1 MRQARLT
8 SDEQDSAPVGGRR
21 QMTETTNRTRGE
33 FIFGLVFFVSVVIG
47 VWSTA
52 ADIRRWLFDEDKIPV
67 SGLVVQGELEYVKTD
82 EIRQVLAVN
91 PQTNNFF
98 KLDVNQLQKATSL
111 KNRNEMWLFDGRTLG
126 EKSFMIFEKGNVTAY
141 GFYELHTQI
150 NTWKKIAA
158 IKIDLDTKT
167 TDLENDFKLALL
179 REDFEII
186 PTPEK

>member
-1 MRQARLT
+1 
-8 SDEQDSAPVGGRR
+8 
-21 QMTETTNRTRGE
+21 MTETTNRTRGE

-98 KLDVNQLQKATSL
+98 QA
-111 KNRNEMWLFDGRTLG
+111 GC
-126 EKSFMIFEKGNVTAY
+126 KS
-141 GFYELHTQI
+141 
-150 NTWKKIAA
+150 AA
-158 IKIDLDTKT
+158 KSG
-167 TDLENDFKLALL
+167 
-179 REDFEII
+179 
-186 PTPEK
+186 

>member
-1 MRQARLT
+1 
-8 SDEQDSAPVGGRR
+8 
-21 QMTETTNRTRGE
+21 
-33 FIFGLVFFVSVVIG
+33 
-47 VWSTA
+47 
-52 ADIRRWLFDEDKIPV
+52 
-67 SGLVVQGELEYVKTD
+67 
-82 EIRQVLAVN
+82 
-91 PQTNNFF
+91 
-98 KLDVNQLQKATSL
+98 
-111 KNRNEMWLFDGRTLG
+111 
-126 EKSFMIFEKGNVTAY
+126 MIFEKGNVTAY

>member
-1 MRQARLT
+1 
-8 SDEQDSAPVGGRR
+8 
-21 QMTETTNRTRGE
+21 MTETTNRTRGE

-98 KLDVNQLQKATSL
+98 KLDVNQLQKAV
-111 KNRNEMWLFDGRTLG
+111 E
-126 EKSFMIFEKGNVTAY
+126 
-141 GFYELHTQI
+141 ELPWVYQSSVRKR
-150 NTWKKIAA
+150 WP
-158 IKIDLDTKT
+158 
-167 TDLENDFKLALL
+167 ALL
-179 REDFEII
+179 YVYVVEQ
-186 PTPEK
+186 TPCALWGDDRLLSIRGAIF